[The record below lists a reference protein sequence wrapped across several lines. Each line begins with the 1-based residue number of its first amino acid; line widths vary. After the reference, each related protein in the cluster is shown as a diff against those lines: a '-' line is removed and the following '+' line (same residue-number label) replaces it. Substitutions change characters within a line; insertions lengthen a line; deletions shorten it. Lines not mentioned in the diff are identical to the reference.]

1 MKKPTGYSLSRKWF
15 DWCFDNTE
23 KVTPCHT
30 AMYFFIIEHWNR
42 MGWKETFGL
51 PMSSTKDAI
60 GIKNFRT
67 YTKTF
72 NDLVE
77 WGFIKVVQRSK
88 NQYTANIIAIVQ
100 NTTAT
105 TKALNKALHGHE
117 QKQRRGTYNGTV
129 YIDKPITLEQVT
141 IHTPANGIKK
151 SSQKKESIP
160 LAEAAATFDFSAYPE
175 LKETALKFVAFAEK
189 ELHEVMTMKYP
200 LTIEQICSILQKYT
214 DRSAIT
220 SVLRDMENHAKLKK
234 SYVSAYKTLGSWMEV
249 RERNKINV

>member
-100 NTTAT
+100 NTMAT
-105 TKALNKALHGHE
+105 TKALDKALHGHV

-129 YIDKPITLEQVT
+129 YIDKPITLEPET
-141 IHTPANGIKK
+141 IQPDLMYDEYLLMVREVIGRNFKGDPQSRRQFTART
-151 SSQKKESIP
+151 KEGYKIEDFRR
-160 LAEAAATFDFSAYPE
+160 AVEAAKKQQNHIDSKFKYLTPE
-175 LKETALKFVAFAEK
+175 FFTRVAKLNIYAPEEK
-189 ELHEVMTMKYP
+189 ELSSTTP
-200 LTIEQICSILQKYT
+200 IPNGTNWQ
-214 DRSAIT
+214 
-220 SVLRDMENHAKLKK
+220 
-234 SYVSAYKTLGSWMEV
+234 
-249 RERNKINV
+249 